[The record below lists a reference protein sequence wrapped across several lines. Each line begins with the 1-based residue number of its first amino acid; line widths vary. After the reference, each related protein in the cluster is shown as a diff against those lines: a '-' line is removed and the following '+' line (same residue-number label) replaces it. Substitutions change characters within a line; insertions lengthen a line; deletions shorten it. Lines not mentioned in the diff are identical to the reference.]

1 MVIFE
6 GHDEFL
12 GLIPRTIL
20 IKHYVSLQILLK
32 QLVVHVFST
41 SLCIQHCCVLLV
53 AVLFLCALIFTF
65 FSSLTAEVQKDL
77 PNNKQEQ
84 ERRWLEQVPSFSG
97 KIYEA
102 QPHADYG
109 FTHSYNSDTESINV
123 ETCSSVTQF
132 DLLYEDDQDTEEI
145 YEAQPHADYE
155 FTHSYDSDTESI
167 NFETCSSVT
176 EFDLLHEDDQDE
188 FFTLQPSDLQSLTGE
203 LWED

>member
-12 GLIPRTIL
+12 GLVPRTIL
-20 IKHYVSLQILLK
+20 VQHYVSLQILLK

-53 AVLFLCALIFTF
+53 VVLFLCALIFAL

-84 ERRWLEQVPSFSG
+84 ERRWLEQVPRFSG
-97 KIYEA
+97 EIYEV
-102 QPHADYG
+102 QPENIHADYG
-109 FTHSYNSDTESINV
+109 FAHGYDSDTESINV

-132 DLLYEDDQDTEEI
+132 DLL
-145 YEAQPHADYE
+145 
-155 FTHSYDSDTESI
+155 
-167 NFETCSSVT
+167 
-176 EFDLLHEDDQDE
+176 HEDDLDE
-188 FFTLQPSDLQSLTGE
+188 FFTSQPSDLQSLTGE
-203 LWED
+203 LWEDGCT